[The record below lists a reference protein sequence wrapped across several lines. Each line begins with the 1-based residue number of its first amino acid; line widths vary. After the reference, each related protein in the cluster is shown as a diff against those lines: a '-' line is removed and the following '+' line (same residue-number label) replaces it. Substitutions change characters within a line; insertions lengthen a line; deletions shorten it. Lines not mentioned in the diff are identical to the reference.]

1 MKFFG
6 NNKKD
11 TGESSSSPVVSE
23 KTKQS
28 TGLLKKVTSK
38 IGSLLSRKQTT
49 DTAQVEPMSNA
60 GYLGEI
66 YKLMVQNR
74 DDARL
79 ETEKQVN
86 RREEED
92 SEEQKRHSEIIK
104 ALTIRRRPK
113 PKRVIRREKKA
124 EEKVKEP
131 PKKPVEP
138 TKPSKPAEPV
148 KKPAEPTKPA
158 EPVKK
163 PAEPTKPA
171 EPVKKPAEPTKPVEK
186 PVEKPKAEP
195 VKAEP
200 KTAPK
205 TKPAEPVKPPQ
216 PKAEPVKPKAEPV
229 KPKAEPVKPPTKAEP
244 IKSVPKIPQLP
255 GAKGVALAALVA
267 AGLSSKAQANIMSQ
281 IESESNFRP
290 RSEDLTYSS
299 AERIHKKFG
308 KKRFPTVES
317 AEPYV
322 NNPEKLA
329 NYAYAKTDGNSEPGD
344 GWKYRGR
351 GFLQHTG
358 KNQYK
363 EISKYTGVDVLN
375 NPDLLNDPAVA
386 AKAIPWFFLKYKNK
400 KPEQLDNI
408 SVVNQAVGFAG
419 GVEESKK
426 REELS
431 LKYQKEIS
439 STPVPQSTQNADK
452 IDVASKENKDMK
464 KQEKSAGGGRGF
476 VNVTNIN
483 NTTESSNAPIVDD
496 RPAHQRK

>member
-49 DTAQVEPMSNA
+49 DTVQVEPMSNA

-74 DDARL
+74 DDVRL

-148 KKPAEPTKPA
+148 KKPTEPTKPA

-195 VKAEP
+195 VKTEP

-229 KPKAEPVKPPTKAEP
+229 KPPTKAEP
-244 IKSVPKIPQLP
+244 VKSVPKIPQLP

-299 AERIHKKFG
+299 AERIYKKFG

-439 STPVPQSTQNADK
+439 TTPVPQSTQNADK

-464 KQEKSAGGGRGF
+464 KQDTPAPINIQQTTT
-476 VNVTNIN
+476 NVN
-483 NTTESSNAPIVDD
+483 NTTESSNAPKVDD